1 MKLRIRQ
8 KNLKGAFASVW
19 FNIATSDRLSSASV
33 EIDKYYSLTLP
44 QWKHLCHRWAHDQPQ
59 PGSFSQRMEAMG
71 ETLGTRLSRPLSRYF
86 TCVKGRNVT
95 CNYNFD

>member
-44 QWKHLCHRWAHDQPQ
+44 QPQ

-95 CNYNFD
+95 CNNNFD